1 MFLDEAPPQ
10 YCESGEAWPAAAK
23 TPVGPTAQ
31 RESLSPGSP
40 VWFLGLSLATCPPLT
55 DAVKTAAGMGVVCVT
70 QGSVRPAHKHS
81 SLVPRE
87 HVAGL
92 SRMKPDP
99 QVGLG

>member
-10 YCESGEAWPAAAK
+10 YCESGEVWPAAAK

-31 RESLSPGSP
+31 RESLGPGSP

-70 QGSVRPAHKHS
+70 KGLVDPAHKPGS
-81 SLVPRE
+81 RE
-87 HVAGL
+87 HVTGL
-92 SRMKPDP
+92 SRMKSDP